1 MQDADSVKNFSN
13 HEDERGPTMPEKLRG
28 IFSVLQTPLDA
39 EGEIDFDSL
48 RKEVAFCIKTGAHGL
63 VFPVL
68 GSEFQY
74 FSDRERHSMVEAVV
88 NEAAGGIPV
97 VAGVA
102 GTSTPAAV
110 EHARHAAGVGAD
122 AVIAL
127 PPYLSSA
134 PPEETRAYYQAIS
147 DAAAIPVFVQHTNPG
162 LSPSLIARMV
172 TEIEHVRYIKEE
184 AGCTAHTISA
194 VVDAVDEECWGVFGG
209 AWGRWM
215 ISETRRGA
223 TGFMP
228 GAPTPEVYVQIWDAM
243 DAGEEATAR
252 KIFDQLLPLINFNTL
267 LGIQVCKEILVRRG
281 IFNTSK
287 MRTPGSIE
295 MDKDDHRELDA
306 ILEQLNPLLRNS
318 Q

>member
-1 MQDADSVKNFSN
+1 
-13 HEDERGPTMPEKLRG
+13 MPEKLRG
-28 IFSVLQTPLDA
+28 IFPVLQTPLDA
-39 EGEIDFDSL
+39 GGEIDFDSL
-48 RKEVAFCIKTGAHGL
+48 RGEVAFCIATGAHGL

-74 FSDRERHSMVEAVV
+74 FSDRERRSMVETVV
-88 NEAAGGIPV
+88 IEAAGQIPV

-102 GTSTPAAV
+102 GTSTPSAA
-110 EHARHAAGVGAD
+110 EHAHHGSEVGAD

-127 PPYLSSA
+127 PPFLSSA
-134 PPEETRAYYQAIS
+134 TPEETNAYYRAIS
-147 DAAAIPVFVQHTNPG
+147 DAAGIPVFVQHTNPG

-172 TEIEHVRYIKEE
+172 TDIEHVRYIKEE
-184 AGCTAHTISA
+184 AGCTAHTITA

-228 GAPTPEVYVQIWDAM
+228 GAPTPEVYVQIWEALE
-243 DAGEEATAR
+243 AGDESSAR
-252 KIFDQLLPLINFNTL
+252 RIFDQLLPLINFNTL
-267 LGIQVCKEILVRRG
+267 VGLQVCKEVLVRRG
-281 IFNTSK
+281 VFKTSK

-295 MDKDDHRELDA
+295 MDEDDHRELDA
-306 ILEQLNPLLRNS
+306 ILEQLNPLLRS
-318 Q
+318 PT

>member
-1 MQDADSVKNFSN
+1 MS
-13 HEDERGPTMPEKLRG
+13 EKLRG
-28 IFSVLQTPLDA
+28 IFPVLQTPLDA

-48 RKEVAFCIKTGAHGL
+48 RKEVDFCFQTDAHGL

-68 GSEFQY
+68 GSEFQF
-74 FSDRERHSMVEAVV
+74 FSDRERRSMVEAVV
-88 NEAAGGIPV
+88 DEAAGRIPV

-110 EHARHAAGVGAD
+110 EHARHAAEVGAD

-134 PPEETRAYYQAIS
+134 PPEETINYYRAIS
-147 DAAAIPVFVQHTNPG
+147 DAAGIPVFVQHTNPD

-228 GAPTPEVYVQIWDAM
+228 GAPTPEVYAQIWDALE
-243 DAGEEATAR
+243 AGDEASSR
-252 KIFDQLLPLINFNTL
+252 QIFDQLLPLINFNTL
-267 LGIQVCKEILVRRG
+267 VGLQVCKEVLVRRG
-281 IFNTSK
+281 VFKTSR
-287 MRTPGSIE
+287 MRIPGSIE
-295 MDKDDHRELDA
+295 MDEDDHRELDA
-306 ILEQLNPLLRNS
+306 LLEKLNPLLKS
-318 Q
+318 LT